1 MIDINSGIA
10 TFLFNAEGKEKHW
23 PTLTDITKLNVTII
37 YSVSFYLVKI
47 NKNIAVRVKWLF

>member
-47 NKNIAVRVKWLF
+47 NKNIAVRVK